1 VAEASLSWLKW
12 TGRTLAAFL
21 AALVLMAVSFLLL
34 GWIGSAIPRNGPTPQ
49 VQDGIQIMVETNGT
63 HTGIVM
69 PIVTEE
75 FDWSEHFPSARQ
87 PSNGRLPTHIA
98 VGWGESEIFLHTP
111 TWGDLKPS
119 TALRIAVTG
128 GEPVMRVSNHFSP
141 APGEFHRPVTIGS
154 MAYRRMAQAIE
165 ESLLQEAGE
174 REILHGTIADDAYYR
189 ARGHYTLINTCNSWV
204 GDMLAKADIQIG
216 LWTPFAGGVMKWIE
230 VPETS

>member
-1 VAEASLSWLKW
+1 LWLKW
-12 TGRTLAAFL
+12 TGSVLGGLLAV
-21 AALVLMAVSFLLL
+21 LVLIALSFLLL
-34 GWIGSAIPRNGPTPQ
+34 GWIGSTIPRNGPTPH
-49 VQDGIQIMVETNGT
+49 VADGVEILIETNGT

-69 PIVTEE
+69 PVVTAEI
-75 FDWSEHFPSARQ
+75 DWREHFPSAGL
-87 PSNGRLPTHIA
+87 PNNGRLPTHVA

-141 APGEFHRPVTIGS
+141 APGEFHRPVTIS
-154 MAYRRMAQAIE
+154 REAYRRMALAIAASLLE
-165 ESLLQEAGE
+165 ESGE
-174 REILHGTIADDAYYR
+174 RSVLRGTIADDAYYR

-204 GDMLAKADIQIG
+204 GDMLAEADIQMG